1 MANKNDDPAIGK
13 TKTAIVSQV
22 TGEAV
27 AIITEIFAQKT
38 PVDSNT
44 RLEFRGPVKLDDKA
58 FNHIEAVILP
68 IIDQIT
74 QSLELSIQNFLISV
88 SNIGATAT
96 MGKGIKISG
105 FSTDLPIFMVMLSA
119 SLQTALRQDII
130 ATGHIASLAGDV
142 APVLDIPLKIEA
154 AVASGNI
161 TEFLFPEIEKDRS
174 VTLLMPQDEFIKAKK
189 SIYQNKGRIKLTTV
203 ENIHGAIKA
212 FLPEESIVTA
222 ALIQGFFD
230 AAPGFKDFSNP
241 VNRSVMFLLE
251 DNEKRFWNAL
261 SDFLQKDDAVKAK
274 SIIRTFIDFHLGRKR
289 YPQFF
294 GEQLYRL
301 TMSMPLLARRLD
313 GLFPIV
319 SVDQC
324 IALSQYAKQT
334 DHNDVQTLYKLTS
347 PDEFEKKIDTKDEE
361 GLSPTSDPDQEGQFL
376 KKIFYELSDTSL
388 TQKIGKSLDD
398 ARADYLIKNVIVKD
412 ASEFNQA
419 ITSFYIHM
427 LRHTQ
432 SPEGHV
438 SRDAAA
444 ADAIDRIEDSFRNAG
459 GYEAALA
466 EAKFGTKGGLRYIF
480 DVMTDQ
486 EQLGRK
492 RKYKEMI
499 LKEAI
504 DPLDWETKVNL
515 SAYIQKQYGRYL
527 PDTFRTMEPEQLAHH
542 LEEVILLL
550 AERERDIDRWLRKH

>member
-1 MANKNDDPAIGK
+1 MANKDDHQAIGK

-22 TGEAV
+22 SGEAV
-27 AIITEIFAQKT
+27 AIITEIFAQTT
-38 PVDSNT
+38 PVDSKT
-44 RLEFRGPVKLDDKA
+44 RLEFRGPAKLDDKA

-68 IIDQIT
+68 IVDQIT
-74 QSLELSIQNFLISV
+74 QSLELPIQNFLISI

-96 MGKGIKISG
+96 IGKGIKISG
-105 FSTDLPIFMVMLSA
+105 FSADLAMFLVMLSA

-142 APVLDIPLKIEA
+142 VPVLDIPLKIEA
-154 AVASGNI
+154 AAASGDI
-161 TEFLFPEIEKDRS
+161 TEFIFPDIEKDRS
-174 VTLLMPQDEFIKAKK
+174 VTLLMPSDEFIKAKK
-189 SIYQNKGRIKLTTV
+189 ATYQHKGRIKLTPV
-203 ENIHGAIKA
+203 ENIHDAIKA
-212 FLPEESIVTA
+212 FFPEASIVTA

-230 AAPGFKDFSNP
+230 AAPAFKDFSNP
-241 VNRSVMFLLE
+241 VNRSVMFILE
-251 DNEKRFWNAL
+251 DNEKRFWNATG
-261 SDFLQKDDAVKAK
+261 DFLLRHEAAKAK
-274 SIIRTFIDFHLGRKR
+274 SIIKTFIDFHLGRKC
-289 YPQFF
+289 YPKFF

-301 TMSMPLLARRLD
+301 TMSLPLLDRRLD

-319 SVDQC
+319 PINQC

-347 PDEFEKKIDTKDEE
+347 PDEFAKKNDTTVEE
-361 GLSPTSDPDQEGQFL
+361 GPSPTSGADHEGQL
-376 KKIFYELSDTSL
+376 LRKILFELSDTSL

-398 ARADYLIKNVIVKD
+398 ARANYSMKTVRVKD

-419 ITSFYIHM
+419 LTGFYIHM

-444 ADAIDRIEDSFRNAG
+444 AEAIDRIENTFRNMG
-459 GYEAALA
+459 GYDAAVA
-466 EAKFGTKGGLRYIF
+466 EAKTGTKGGLHYIF
-480 DVMTDQ
+480 NMMVDHEKMVQ
-486 EQLGRK
+486 KE
-492 RKYKEMI
+492 KYQAMV

-504 DPLDWETKVNL
+504 DSFDWESKVGL
-515 SAYIQKQYGRYL
+515 SVHIKKQYGRYL
-527 PDTFRTMEPEQLAHH
+527 SDTFRTVEPEQLAHH

-550 AERERDIDRWLRKH
+550 AEGERGMDRWFRKH

>member
-1 MANKNDDPAIGK
+1 MANKDDNLAIGK
-13 TKTAIVSQV
+13 AKTAVVSQV

-27 AIITEIFAQKT
+27 AIITEIFAQTT
-38 PVDSNT
+38 PVDSKK

-68 IIDQIT
+68 IADQIIRF
-74 QSLELSIQNFLISV
+74 LKLPIQNFLISI

-96 MGKGIKISG
+96 TGKGIKISG
-105 FSTDLPIFMVMLSA
+105 FSADLPMFLAMLSA
-119 SLQTALRQDII
+119 SLQAALRQDII

-142 APVLDIPLKIEA
+142 APVLDIPVKIEA
-154 AVASGNI
+154 AVASEDI
-161 TEFLFPEIEKDRS
+161 TEFLFPDIEKDRS
-174 VTLLMPQDEFIKAKK
+174 VTLLMPPDEFIKAKK
-189 SIYQNKGRIKLTTV
+189 SIYQHKGRIKLTPV
-203 ENIHGAIKA
+203 ENIHDAIKA

-222 ALIQGFFD
+222 ALIKGFFD
-230 AAPGFKDFSNP
+230 AAPDFKDFSNP
-241 VNRSVMFLLE
+241 VNRSVMFILE
-251 DNEKRFWNAL
+251 DNEKRFWNATG
-261 SDFLQKDDAVKAK
+261 DFLLRDEAAKAK
-274 SIIRTFIDFHLGRKR
+274 FIIKTFIDFHLSRKR
-289 YPQFF
+289 YPQYF

-301 TMSMPLLARRLD
+301 IMSLPPLARRLD

-319 SVDQC
+319 SIDQC
-324 IALSQYAKQT
+324 IALSQYAKHT
-334 DHNDVQTLYKLTS
+334 DHKDVQTLYKLTS
-347 PDEFEKKIDTKDEE
+347 PDEFAKKIETTGEE
-361 GLSPTSDPDQEGQFL
+361 RPSPTSGPDHEGQVL
-376 KKIFYELSDTSL
+376 RKILFELSDTSL

-398 ARADYLIKNVIVKD
+398 ARANYSMKTVRVKD

-419 ITSFYIHM
+419 LTGFYIHM

-432 SPEGHV
+432 SHEGHV

-459 GYEAALA
+459 GYDAALA

-486 EQLGRK
+486 EKSVRK
-492 RKYKEMI
+492 RKYKDMV

-504 DPLDWETKVNL
+504 DPLDWETKVKL
-515 SAYIQKQYGRYL
+515 SSHIQKQYGRYL

-550 AERERDIDRWLRKH
+550 AEGERDMDRWLRKH

>member
-1 MANKNDDPAIGK
+1 MANKDDHLAIGK

-27 AIITEIFAQKT
+27 AIITEIFAQTT
-38 PVDSNT
+38 PVDSKT

-58 FNHIEAVILP
+58 FNQIEAVILP
-68 IIDQIT
+68 IVDQIV
-74 QSLELSIQNFLISV
+74 QSLELPIQNFLISI
-88 SNIGATAT
+88 SNIGAAAT
-96 MGKGIKISG
+96 TGKGMKISG
-105 FSTDLPIFMVMLSA
+105 FSADLPMFLAMLSA
-119 SLQTALRQDII
+119 SLQASLRQDII

-154 AVASGNI
+154 AVASEDI

-174 VTLLMPQDEFIKAKK
+174 VTLLMPPDEFIKAKK
-189 SIYQNKGRIKLTTV
+189 SIYEHKGRIKLTTV
-203 ENIHGAIKA
+203 ENIHDAIKA

-241 VNRSVMFLLE
+241 ISRSVMFLLK
-251 DNEKRFWNAL
+251 DNEKRFWGAI

-274 SIIRTFIDFHLGRKR
+274 SIIKTFIDFHLGRKR
-289 YPQFF
+289 YPQYF

-301 TMSMPLLARRLD
+301 TMSLPLLTRRLD

-319 SVDQC
+319 SIDQC

-347 PDEFEKKIDTKDEE
+347 PDDFEKKIDTTDKE
-361 GLSPTSDPDQEGQFL
+361 GPSPTSDLDQEGQL
-376 KKIFYELSDTSL
+376 LNKIFYELSDTSL
-388 TQKIGKSLDD
+388 TQKIGMSIDD
-398 ARADYLIKNVIVKD
+398 ARANYSMKTVRVKD

-419 ITSFYIHM
+419 LTSFYIHI

-432 SPEGHV
+432 APEGHV

-444 ADAIDRIEDSFRNAG
+444 AEAIDRIEDAFRNAG
-459 GYEAALA
+459 GYDAALA
-466 EAKFGTKGGLRYIF
+466 EAKFGTKGGLRYVF
-480 DVMTDQ
+480 DVMTDH
-486 EQLGRK
+486 EKSIRK
-492 RKYKEMI
+492 RKYMDMV

-504 DPLDWETKVNL
+504 DPLDWETKVKL
-515 SAYIQKQYGRYL
+515 SAHIKNQYGRYL
-527 PDTFRTMEPEQLAHH
+527 PDTSRTMEPEQLAHH
-542 LEEVILLL
+542 LEEEILLL
-550 AERERDIDRWLRKH
+550 AEREKDMDRWLRKH

>member
-1 MANKNDDPAIGK
+1 MANKDDHQAIGK

-22 TGEAV
+22 SGEAV
-27 AIITEIFAQKT
+27 AIITEIFAQTT
-38 PVDSNT
+38 PVDSKT

-68 IIDQIT
+68 IVDQIT
-74 QSLELSIQNFLISV
+74 QSLELPIQNFLISI

-96 MGKGIKISG
+96 IGKGIKISG
-105 FSTDLPIFMVMLSA
+105 FSADLPMFLAMLSA
-119 SLQTALRQDII
+119 SLQAALRQDII

-154 AVASGNI
+154 AVASGDI

-174 VTLLMPQDEFIKAKK
+174 VTLLMPPDEFIKAKK
-189 SIYQNKGRIKLTTV
+189 SIYQHKGRIKLTTV
-203 ENIHGAIKA
+203 ENIHDAIKA
-212 FLPEESIVTA
+212 FFPEESIVTA

-230 AAPGFKDFSNP
+230 AAPDFKDFSNP

-251 DNEKRFWNAL
+251 DNEKRFWNATG
-261 SDFLQKDDAVKAK
+261 DFLQRDDAAKAK
-274 SIIRTFIDFHLGRKR
+274 SIIKTFIDFHLGRKR
-289 YPQFF
+289 YPQYF

-301 TMSMPLLARRLD
+301 TMSLPLLVRRLD

-319 SVDQC
+319 SIDQC

-347 PDEFEKKIDTKDEE
+347 PDEFAKKIDTAVEE
-361 GLSPTSDPDQEGQFL
+361 GPSPTSDPDHEGQL
-376 KKIFYELSDTSL
+376 LRKILFELSDTSL
-388 TQKIGKSLDD
+388 TQKIGMSLDD
-398 ARADYLIKNVIVKD
+398 ARANYSIKTVRVKD

-419 ITSFYIHM
+419 ITGFYIHM

-466 EAKFGTKGGLRYIF
+466 EAKIRHKGRPSLYLRC
-480 DVMTDQ
+480 D
-486 EQLGRK
+486 
-492 RKYKEMI
+492 
-499 LKEAI
+499 
-504 DPLDWETKVNL
+504 
-515 SAYIQKQYGRYL
+515 
-527 PDTFRTMEPEQLAHH
+527 
-542 LEEVILLL
+542 
-550 AERERDIDRWLRKH
+550 DRSGKIG